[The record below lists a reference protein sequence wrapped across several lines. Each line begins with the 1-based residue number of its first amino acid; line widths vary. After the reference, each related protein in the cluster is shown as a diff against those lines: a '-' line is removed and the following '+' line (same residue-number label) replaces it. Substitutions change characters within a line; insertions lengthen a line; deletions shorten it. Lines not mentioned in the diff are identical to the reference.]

1 MLMIYVIRQR
11 FWIFLLFADDTTI
24 FMSASNILTLNNIM
38 NSELDKV
45 ADWCNANFLSLNV
58 KKQFIWCFTA
68 LEKNYV

>member
-1 MLMIYVIRQR
+1 
-11 FWIFLLFADDTTI
+11 
-24 FMSASNILTLNNIM
+24 MSASNILTLNNIM

-58 KKQFIWCFTA
+58 KKKQFIWCFTV